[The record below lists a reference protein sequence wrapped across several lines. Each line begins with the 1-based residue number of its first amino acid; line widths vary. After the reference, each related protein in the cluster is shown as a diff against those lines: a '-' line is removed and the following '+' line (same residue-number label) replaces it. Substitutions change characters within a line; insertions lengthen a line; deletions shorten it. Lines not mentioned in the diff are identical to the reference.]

1 MSRRTVTLSAIALA
15 CAALVAAIIL
25 WPRDAGAPRSSG
37 SAATPTSSGSAQ
49 PVAVFIG
56 DSYTV
61 GTGTSLRGSG
71 FTAILGAA
79 RGWEAINL
87 AVAGTGYAT
96 SPDYAAVIPVAVS
109 HEPEIVVVSGG
120 RNDLAG
126 GTIADI
132 EPAVVE
138 FYSQLRDALPD
149 ARIIVTSPLWDE
161 APTPPE
167 LVELRH
173 IVEREAERVGA
184 EYVDLGDM
192 FEGRTDLIAA
202 DGLHPNEEGLQLI
215 AERIDDLL
223 ADS

>member
-1 MSRRTVTLSAIALA
+1 MNQGKDFPPTRRIGILVFPDFEPLDVWGFVEAFAIARF
-15 CAALVAAIIL
+15 V
-25 WPRDAGAPRSSG
+25 
-37 SAATPTSSGSAQ
+37 
-49 PVAVFIG
+49 
-56 DSYTV
+56 
-61 GTGTSLRGSG
+61 
-71 FTAILGAA
+71 
-79 RGWEAINL
+79 
-87 AVAGTGYAT
+87 GTGYAT
-96 SPDYAAVIPVAVS
+96 SPDYAAVIPEAVS
-109 HEPEIVVVSGG
+109 HEPDIVVVSGG

-192 FEGRTDLIAA
+192 FEGRADLIAA